1 VRVTALFVSHSSL
14 DSARTARLRDRLQ
27 AEGIQ
32 ALFVDFDP
40 ALGIPAGRNWER
52 ELYAQVRKADAV
64 VFLSS
69 PASVASQWCFAE
81 IALARLLNKV
91 VVPVVI
97 TAGAAHPLLADTQ
110 HIDATAG
117 DDVSFERLGAAL
129 RAAGL
134 DPGAS
139 FAWDTARSPYPGLT
153 SFSEDDAAV
162 FFGRDAEIER
172 LWQLVQPSVRG
183 GVIAV
188 VGPSGSGK
196 SSLVRAGLVPRLLR
210 TPERW
215 IVVPRIVPTTQP
227 VRQLARSLAQ
237 AFKERGV
244 DTAPLE
250 LVNRLGE
257 GPGALV
263 ELVEELRDTASG
275 EPPSVLFVVDQAEEL
290 VTLRDATERRAFLDL
305 LRGAVTGTPA
315 VRALLTVRAEFLG
328 PLLVEPG
335 TGPLVDET
343 LLVSPLDRSRLP
355 EVIERPAHRAGLLFA
370 PGLVGRLVE
379 DTHGGDALPLLA
391 FTLRQLA
398 DRAGSDGE
406 IGLDDYDAIGG
417 VVGALRTTADQTAA
431 QLASAGLG
439 DLVLPTLTRLAA
451 VTRAAEPTRRRVA
464 RGSLTPAEDDV
475 VQGFVDARL
484 LVSGEDQGE
493 AVVEVAHE
501 ALLRQWE
508 PLRDAIEARRD
519 ELRVRDDIERWAL
532 DWEQSGR
539 EESYLVSGERLAVA
553 RAWAARHPD
562 ELARS
567 PGASALIAAS
577 AEIEA
582 RATQERLEAQR
593 QRQIA
598 ETRGLIQRLRAEA
611 EQATALL
618 DLDPPRALASAVAVA
633 AANLDELGGPPLAF
647 VQTTLCTAVRAV
659 KERAALIGHA
669 QPVTSVAVDPA
680 GRWIVSA
687 GRDRTVRLWP
697 TADGV
702 PPGVLGEHDGDALC
716 VAVSPGGDLVASG
729 GSDGVIRRWRPDGSV
744 AGPPLD
750 GPRDAILCVALGP
763 DGTIAAGSGDG
774 ALYLWTDPSRPS
786 SRLAAPSYV
795 AALARGDHGQF
806 AAGCGDGTV
815 VIWRVTDGGVQ
826 EVTLGHHDDFVTGVA
841 FSPDGQLVASSS
853 RDGTIRL
860 WRAVGDGG
868 GSDRQAAV
876 LTPSGAGRGSMVTS
890 LTFGLDGASLAYGD
904 ESGRIMLVD
913 LSGRRI
919 HPPLICPG
927 RAVASLA
934 VAADG
939 RSLVGGAGAVVH
951 VWDWVPRRPVLARA
965 TIEDRVPRWD
975 VNGDQA
981 APAWSAS
988 EFVAA
993 VAFTPDDQGVV
1004 SVGGDESL
1012 RIWALD
1018 GALGTVVPTGSEGAL
1033 TTVAC
1038 SAANGGTIA
1047 SGGRDNTV
1055 RLFDLA
1061 GQPLADPFE
1070 GHEADVMSVAFG
1082 PNGQLVVSGSRDG
1095 TVRRW
1100 RPDGQLVGPPITAHP
1115 GGVEAVA
1122 VSPDGTLVASGGVDG
1137 TVRLWNA
1144 DDGAARGV
1152 RAGHV
1157 GSVWDVQFS
1166 PDGRLIMS
1174 CGGDRTVRLWDHS
1187 SDTVVGP
1194 FRGHT
1199 AAVRAGRFHPSGQQ
1213 MLTAGEDGA
1222 MRLWATEDGQLIHR
1236 MEGHLGPVFTV
1247 AVSSDG
1253 LLAAT
1258 GGEDGTVR
1266 LWRLGDWRAW
1276 LDEACGRLR
1285 HHPLLA
1291 DEADPV
1297 AVAARRACPHAS

>member
-1 VRVTALFVSHSSL
+1 MTSLFVSHSSE
-14 DSARTARLRDRLQ
+14 DSARTGRLCDRLQ
-27 AEGIQ
+27 AEGIE

-40 ALGIPAGRNWER
+40 TLGIPAGRNWER

-69 PASVASQWCFAE
+69 SASVASQWCFAE
-81 IALARLLNKV
+81 IALARLLGKV
-91 VVPVVI
+91 VVPIVI
-97 TAGAAHPLLADTQ
+97 AAGGAHPLLADTQ

-117 DDVSFERLGAAL
+117 EDVTLERLWAAL

-134 DPGAS
+134 DPRAS
-139 FAWDTARSPYPGLT
+139 FAWDTTRSPYPGLT

-162 FFGRDAEIER
+162 FFGREPETER
-172 LWQLVQPSVRG
+172 LWQLVQPSVRS

-188 VGPSGSGK
+188 IGPSGSGK

-215 IVVPRIVPTTQP
+215 LIVPRIVPTTHP

-237 AFKERGV
+237 AFKQRGV
-244 DTAPLE
+244 EMAPLE

-257 GPGALV
+257 ESGALV

-275 EPPSVLFVVDQAEEL
+275 EPPSVLLIVDQAEEL

-305 LRGAVTGTPA
+305 LRDAVVGTPG
-315 VRALLTVRAEFLG
+315 VHGLLTVRAEFLG
-328 PLLVEPG
+328 PLLAEPNM
-335 TGPLVDET
+335 GPLVGET

-355 EVIERPAHRAGLLFA
+355 EVIEQPARRAGLVFA

-379 DTHGGDALPLLA
+379 DTRGGDALPLLA

-398 DRAGSDGE
+398 DRAGVDGE
-406 IGLDDYDAIGG
+406 VGLDDYDAIGG
-417 VVGALRTTADQTAA
+417 VVGALQRTADQTAA
-431 QLASAGLG
+431 QLASSGRG
-439 DLVLPTLTRLAA
+439 DVVLPTLTRLAA

-464 RGSLTPAEDDV
+464 RRSLTPAEDDV
-475 VQGFVDARL
+475 VQAFVDARL

-501 ALLRQWE
+501 ALLRQWA
-508 PLRDAIEARRD
+508 PLRDAIDARRD
-519 ELRVRDDIERWAL
+519 ELRVRDDIDRWAL

-539 EESYLVSGERLAVA
+539 EASYLVGGERLAVA
-553 RAWAARHPD
+553 RAWAAVHPE

-567 PGASALIAAS
+567 PRASALIVAS
-577 AEIEA
+577 GDVEA
-582 RATQERLEAQR
+582 RATQERLEAER
-593 QRQIA
+593 QRQVA
-598 ETRGLIQRLRAEA
+598 ETRGLIQRLRADA
-611 EQATALL
+611 EKAGVLL
-618 DLDPPRALASAVAVA
+618 ALDPPRALVSAVAVT
-633 AANLDELGGPPLAF
+633 AANLDELGGPPLDF
-647 VQTTLCTAVRAV
+647 VQRTLCAAVRTV
-659 KERAALIGHA
+659 KERKALAGHT

-697 TADGV
+697 TTEGV
-702 PPGVLGEHDGDALC
+702 ASVVLGEHDGDALC

-729 GSDGVIRRWRPDGSV
+729 GSDGVVRRWRPDGSV

-750 GPRDAILCVALGP
+750 GSRDAILCVAFGA

-774 ALYLWTDPSRPS
+774 ALYLWADPTRPA
-786 SRLAAPSYV
+786 SRLVSRSFV
-795 AALARGDHGQF
+795 AALASADRNRF
-806 AAGCGDGTV
+806 AVGCGDGRV
-815 VIWRVTDGGVQ
+815 VIWRVTPGGFE
-826 EVTLGHHDDFVTGVA
+826 EVTLGHHDDFVTSVE
-841 FSPDGQLVASSS
+841 FSGDGQLVASAS

-860 WRAVGDGG
+860 WRAVGGG
-868 GSDRQAAV
+868 GTDSQPAV
-876 LTPSGAGRGSMVTS
+876 LAPASANRGSLVTS
-890 LTFGLDGASLAYGD
+890 LAFGPDGASLAYGD
-904 ESGRIMLVD
+904 ESGKVELVD

-927 RAVASLA
+927 RAMASLA
-934 VAADG
+934 VGADG
-939 RSLVGGAGAVVH
+939 RTIVGGAGAVVH
-951 VWDWVPRRPVLARA
+951 VWDWVPRRPVLATAA
-965 TIEDRVPRWD
+965 TKNQVPRWD

-981 APAWSAS
+981 APAWMAP

-993 VAFTPDDQGVV
+993 VSFTPDDHGVV
-1004 SVGGDESL
+1004 SVGGDRSL
-1012 RIWALD
+1012 RIWNLD
-1018 GALGTVVPTGSEGAL
+1018 GALRTLLPNAHEAAL
-1033 TTVAC
+1033 TAVAC
-1038 SAANGGTIA
+1038 SAVGGGRIA
-1047 SGGRDNTV
+1047 SGGRDNMV

-1061 GQPLADPFE
+1061 GQAVADPFA
-1070 GHEADVMSVAFG
+1070 GHEADVMGVAFRAD
-1082 PNGQLVVSGSRDG
+1082 GQLIVSGSRDG

-1100 RPDGQLVGPPITAHP
+1100 RADGKAVGSPITAHQ
-1115 GGVEAVA
+1115 GGVEAVV
-1122 VSPDGTLVASGGVDG
+1122 VSPDGTLIASGGDDG
-1137 TVRLWNA
+1137 TVRLWDA
-1144 DDGAARGV
+1144 DNGAGRGIPL
-1152 RAGHV
+1152 AGHV

-1166 PDGRLIMS
+1166 PDGRQVMS
-1174 CGGDRTVRLWDHS
+1174 CGSDRTVRLWDHS
-1187 SDTVVGP
+1187 GDTVVGP

-1213 MLTAGEDGA
+1213 MLTAGEDGV
-1222 MRLWATEDGQLIHR
+1222 MRLWATEDGQLIR
-1236 MEGHLGPVFTV
+1236 LMEGHLGPVFTL

-1276 LDEACGRLR
+1276 LDEACERLR

-1291 DEADPV
+1291 DDADPV
-1297 AVAARRACPHAS
+1297 AVAARLACSHAP

>member
-1 VRVTALFVSHSSL
+1 VGVTALFVSHSSE
-14 DSARTARLRDRLQ
+14 DAARTGRFRDQLQ

-64 VFLSS
+64 LFLSS

-81 IALARLLNKV
+81 IALARLLDKV
-91 VVPVVI
+91 AIPIVI
-97 TAGAAHPLLADTQ
+97 AAGATHPLLTGTQ
-110 HIDATAG
+110 HIDATTG
-117 DDVSFERLGAAL
+117 EDVSLERLWAAL
-129 RAAGL
+129 RAAHL

-139 FAWDTARSPYPGLT
+139 FAWDPARSPYPGLT

-162 FFGRDAEIER
+162 FFGREPETER
-172 LWQLVQPSVRG
+172 LWELVQPSVRG

-210 TPERW
+210 TAERW
-215 IVVPRIVPTTQP
+215 LVVPRVVPTTQP

-244 DTAPLE
+244 ERAPLE
-250 LVNRLGE
+250 LAKRLGE
-257 GPGALV
+257 GSGALV
-263 ELVEELRDTASG
+263 ELVEELRDTAAG
-275 EPPSVLFVVDQAEEL
+275 EPPSVLFIVDQAEEL
-290 VTLRDATERRAFLDL
+290 ITLREPTERRAFLDL
-305 LRGAVTGTPA
+305 LRDAVVGTTG
-315 VRALLTVRAEFLG
+315 VRVVLTVRAEFLG
-328 PLLVEPG
+328 PLLAEPG

-355 EVIERPAHRAGLLFA
+355 EVIEQPARRAGLQFA

-398 DRAGSDGE
+398 DRAGADGE

-417 VVGALRTTADQTAA
+417 VVGALRRTADQTME
-431 QLASAGLG
+431 QLASAGRG
-439 DLVLPTLTRLAA
+439 DLVLPTLTRLAS

-464 RGSLTPAEDDV
+464 RQSLTPSEDDV
-475 VQGFVDARL
+475 VQAFVDARL

-508 PLRDAIEARRD
+508 PLRAAIDARRD
-519 ELRVRDDIERWAL
+519 ELRVRDDIERWVL

-539 EESYLVSGERLAVA
+539 DASYLVGGERLTAA
-553 RAWAARHPD
+553 RAWAALHPE

-567 PGASALIAAS
+567 PGANELIAAS
-577 AEIEA
+577 GEVEA
-582 RATQERLEAQR
+582 RATQERLEAER
-593 QRQIA
+593 QHQIA
-598 ETRGLIQRLRAEA
+598 ETRGLIQRLRADA
-611 EQATALL
+611 EQASALL
-618 DLDPPRALASAVAVA
+618 ALDPPRALASALAVT
-633 AANLDELGGPPLAF
+633 AANLDQLGSPPLAF
-647 VQTTLCTAVRAV
+647 VQTTLCAAVRTV
-659 KERAALIGHA
+659 KEREALAGHA

-702 PPGVLGEHDGDALC
+702 APVVLGEHDGDALC
-716 VAVSPGGDLVASG
+716 VAVSPDGDLIASG
-729 GSDGVIRRWRPDGSV
+729 GSDGVVRRWRPDGAV
-744 AGPPLD
+744 VGPPLD
-750 GPRDAILCVALGP
+750 ASRDAILCVTLSS
-763 DGTIAAGSGDG
+763 DGTIVAGSGDG
-774 ALYLWTDPSRPS
+774 AVYLWTGPARPAR
-786 SRLAAPSYV
+786 RLAAQSYV
-795 AALARGDHGQF
+795 AALASAGRDQF
-806 AAGCGDGTV
+806 AAGCGDGRV
-815 VIWRVTDGGVQ
+815 VIWLITPGGFE
-826 EVTLGHHDDFVTGVA
+826 EVTLGHHDDFVTSVGV
-841 FSPDGQLVASSS
+841 SPDGQLVASTS

-860 WRAVGDGG
+860 WRVVGG
-868 GSDRQAAV
+868 GGPDSQPAV
-876 LTPSGAGRGSMVTS
+876 LRPASADRGSLLTS
-890 LTFGLDGASLAYGD
+890 LAFGPDGASLAYGD
-904 ESGRIMLVD
+904 ESGKIELVD

-934 VAADG
+934 LGADG
-939 RSLVGGAGAVVH
+939 RTMVGGAGAVVH
-951 VWDWVPRRPVLARA
+951 VWDWLPRRPGLA
-965 TIEDRVPRWD
+965 TVTTNDPVPRWD

-981 APAWSAS
+981 SPAWLAP
-988 EFVAA
+988 EFVAG
-993 VAFTPDDQGVV
+993 VAFTPDNQGVV
-1004 SVGGDESL
+1004 SVGGDRSL
-1012 RIWALD
+1012 RIWGLD
-1018 GALGTVVPTGSEGAL
+1018 GALRTVVPNAHEGAL
-1033 TTVAC
+1033 TTVAT
-1038 SAANGGTIA
+1038 SGRGGGRIA
-1047 SGGRDNTV
+1047 SGGRDNKV

-1061 GQPLADPFE
+1061 GHLLANPFA
-1070 GHEADVMSVAFG
+1070 GHEADVMGVAFR
-1082 PNGQLVVSGSRDG
+1082 PDGQLIVSGSRDG

-1100 RPDGQLVGPPITAHP
+1100 RPDGQPVGSPITAHP
-1115 GGVEAVA
+1115 DGVEAVA
-1122 VSPDGTLVASGGVDG
+1122 VSPDGTLIASSGPDG
-1137 TVRLWNA
+1137 TVRLWDA
-1144 DDGAARGV
+1144 DDGASRGTPLS
-1152 RAGHV
+1152 GHV
-1157 GSVWDVQFS
+1157 GLVWDVQFS
-1166 PDGRLIMS
+1166 PDGRRVMS
-1174 CGGDRTVRLWDHS
+1174 CGSDRTVRLWDHNGG
-1187 SDTVVGP
+1187 TVLGP

-1222 MRLWATEDGQLIHR
+1222 IRLWATEDGQLIHR

-1266 LWRLGDWRAW
+1266 LWRLGDWQAW
-1276 LDEACGRLR
+1276 VDEACARLR
-1285 HHPLLA
+1285 RHPLLA
-1291 DEADPV
+1291 DHADPV
-1297 AVAARRACPHAS
+1297 AVAARLACPHTP